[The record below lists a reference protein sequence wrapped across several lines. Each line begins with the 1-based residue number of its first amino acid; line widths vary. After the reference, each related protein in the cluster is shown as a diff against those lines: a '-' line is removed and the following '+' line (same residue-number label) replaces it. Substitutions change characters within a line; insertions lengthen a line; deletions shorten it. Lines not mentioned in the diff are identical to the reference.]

1 MWSQIIWFSFSGE
14 ACISPLSVAG
24 FCKAR
29 ALTTKFHGS
38 SAEKASRP
46 FDRDRDGFAIA
57 EGASIMVLEELQV
70 NRHPTY
76 TQ

>member
-1 MWSQIIWFSFSGE
+1 MWSQIICFSFAGE

-46 FDRDRDGFAIA
+46 FDGSA
-57 EGASIMVLEELQV
+57 ELLE
-70 NRHPTY
+70 NPDKKDD
-76 TQ
+76 